1 MPFASS
7 GSVRGWTASLKLIEP
22 CLIKLHVFEG
32 PLDLL
37 LHLIKKNEVDI
48 YDIPISMITEQ
59 YLEYLDMMRELNLE
73 VAGDYLVI
81 ASELGLIKSRML
93 LPKPENPEDAEG
105 EDPRAELVRRLIE
118 YQRYKE
124 AARDLL
130 GFEILGRDVFAG
142 SGLVDEGEF
151 VSLDELVHAD
161 LWSLIDAFREV
172 CRQRNYSWPVLIEFQ
187 LEAVTL
193 DEKVVQVLNMVGAHG
208 SVFFQDLFAEG
219 ATRFDVVITFLAIL
233 ELVRSSAIAVL
244 QNSSYSSIE
253 LVYLGEGKEW
263 KEVT

>member
-1 MPFASS
+1 
-7 GSVRGWTASLKLIEP
+7 LILVEP
-22 CLIKLHVFEG
+22 CLIHLHVFEG

-93 LPKPENPEDAEG
+93 LPKPENPEDAEE

-118 YQRYKE
+118 YRRYKE
-124 AARDLL
+124 AAREFL

-151 VSLDELVHAD
+151 ASSNELVQAD

-172 CRQRNYSWPVLIEFQ
+172 CKRRNYSWTVPIEFQ

-193 DEKVVQVLNMVGAHG
+193 DEKIVQVLDTVRIHK
-208 SVFFQDLFAEG
+208 SVFFQDLFVES

-244 QNSSYSSIE
+244 QHSSHSSIE

-263 KEVT
+263 NEVT